1 VERIAS
7 GSHIDTKRK
16 LNEMARLHDVRR
28 KPRTCLQ
35 LCCADTMQTLTFWL
49 LALMGL
55 AHTYGV
61 IALIVFIYAEANF
74 AMMLAWFVGLYYGLV
89 VYSLLIA
96 FLCKW
101 LLIGKYKVGVYP
113 LWGSYHLRWWFVRQ
127 LLRVSAALMFK
138 QTCFAPLI
146 YRCMGAKVG
155 KRVFLGNGSYVT
167 SEFDLITIGDDT
179 TINEEAELKCS
190 QVKDRV
196 LILKKINV
204 GNNVTVSARSI
215 VSGGA
220 VLGDQ
225 VFLEPFTLVPEDFT
239 VPAGEHWG
247 GSPAIKLSQWSEDAH
262 TPAPT
267 PLSPNDVANSTVV
280 DIGPHRLSDVVPA
293 GVVYVS
299 PSATQRPLFPC
310 WITCW
315 QIVITLLGTLLS
327 IAIYLPSLA
336 MVVGILLETTPNSIQ
351 EYGQCRAT
359 FYCARRMVCVP
370 LPSIG
375 EQGALKVSQDRF
387 CISEI
392 NLEVL
397 FSNVTAALE
406 INEAISTCRPVG
418 NLQTCAFPFE
428 HEGGVY
434 TSCTLDP
441 SPNMTIET
449 TAWCKTTDGQW
460 SLCQEPCAS
469 GDIEITGPEVFVEDS
484 YNSYTGLGYTAIFG
498 TMVAANFSSLAIAWC
513 VIAAMIRL
521 LRCCEN
527 KCIEKENIKRGDEEA
542 ENMPY
547 PISSWRFIA
556 KWWMGSLLN
565 TAGAMA
571 QPLQGTMMMPFWLRA
586 MGATVGKNVEFSSTK
601 GVALDTLTL
610 GDGTFVADSV
620 MCGMPSVSQGTM
632 RSRPVHIKPRA
643 FVGNGSLVREG
654 SVLGED
660 SLIAL
665 QTAAPRLLK
674 PESTFLGSP
683 PLSIEKREKALGANH
698 LTYHP
703 SRCRKCARLSF
714 EVFGYLLYHALLA
727 GFAATSLFI
736 FDWMY
741 GSFGERRP
749 GLFIVAM
756 PIVQLLMS
764 GMLCLLIVV
773 FKWLIMCG
781 RFKAGIYPL
790 FSFYV
795 WRTELVERLEENLAE
810 PFLLNMLDG
819 TCWKVLYYRCM
830 GAHIGRR
837 PYLGHSIIT
846 EPDMISIGND
856 CTIESG
862 GTLQAHLFQDRM
874 RVVKPVSL
882 GHSVSVGSNSVV
894 LLGGKLHN
902 NVNLHPLSLSM
913 RDEELPP
920 RTEWYGSPA
929 SRVVW

>member
-1 VERIAS
+1 MLTAFPAIIYTIE
-7 GSHIDTKRK
+7 
-16 LNEMARLHDVRR
+16 
-28 KPRTCLQ
+28 Q

-74 AMMLAWFVGLYYGLV
+74 AMMLAWFAGLYYGLV
-89 VYSLLIA
+89 VYSLLLA

-101 LLIGKYKVGVYP
+101 VLIGKYKAGVYP
-113 LWGSYHLRWWFVRQ
+113 LWGCYHLRWWFVRQ

-155 KRVFLGNGSYVT
+155 KRAFLGNGSYVT
-167 SEFDLITIGDDT
+167 SEFDLIEIGDDF
-179 TINEEAELKCS
+179 TINEEAELKCY

-196 LILKKINV
+196 LILKQIVV
-204 GNNVTVSARSI
+204 GNSVTVSARSI

-247 GSPAIKLSQWSEDAH
+247 GSPAVKLPQWSDDAH

-267 PLSPNDVANSTVV
+267 LSSNAAHAADSTVV
-280 DIGPHRLSDVVPA
+280 DVSTRRSSHVVPA
-293 GVVYVS
+293 EGVVYAS
-299 PSATQRPLFPC
+299 TRRSLFPC

-315 QIVITLLGTLLS
+315 QIVVTLLGTLLS
-327 IAIYLPSLA
+327 IAIYLPALA
-336 MVVGILLETTPNSIQ
+336 MVVGILMETTPNSIQ
-351 EYGQCRAT
+351 EYGECRAT
-359 FYCARRMVCVP
+359 FYCARNMVCVP
-370 LPSIG
+370 LPSIDD
-375 EQGALKVSQDRF
+375 QGSLKVNNQDRF
-387 CISEI
+387 CISEN
-392 NLEVL
+392 NLDAL
-397 FSNVTAALE
+397 FVNVTAALE
-406 INEAISTCRPVG
+406 INEATATCRPIDTS
-418 NLQTCAFPFE
+418 QTCAFPFE

-441 SPNMTIET
+441 SPDVTFET

-460 SLCQEPCAS
+460 SLCQEPCHA
-469 GDIEITGPEVFVEDS
+469 GDIEITGPEVFLEDS
-484 YNSYTGLGYTAIFG
+484 YNSYTGLSYAAIFS

-513 VIAAMIRL
+513 VIAAMIRI

-527 KCIEKENIKRGDEEA
+527 KCIQQENTKREDEEA

-547 PISSWRFIA
+547 PIASWRFIA

-571 QPLQGTMMMPFWLRA
+571 QPLQGTMLMPFWLRM

-620 MCGMPSVSQGTM
+620 MCGVPSVSQGTM

-665 QTAAPRLLK
+665 QTAAPRILQ
-674 PESTFLGSP
+674 PNSTFLGSP
-683 PLSIEKREKALGANH
+683 PLSIEKREKNLGATH
-698 LTYHP
+698 LTYRP

-714 EVFGYLLYHALLA
+714 EVFGYLLYHAMLA
-727 GFAATSLFI
+727 GFAATSLFV

-741 GSFGERRP
+741 GSFGEKNP
-749 GLFIVAM
+749 GLFVLAM

-764 GMLCLLIVV
+764 GVLCLLIVV
-773 FKWLIMCG
+773 AKWLIMCG
-781 RFKAGIYPL
+781 RFKAGVYPL
-790 FSFYV
+790 FSLYV

-862 GTLQAHLFQDRM
+862 TFKMQIMSYFF
-874 RVVKPVSL
+874 
-882 GHSVSVGSNSVV
+882 
-894 LLGGKLHN
+894 
-902 NVNLHPLSLSM
+902 
-913 RDEELPP
+913 
-920 RTEWYGSPA
+920 
-929 SRVVW
+929 